1 MYLINL
7 HWHIKT
13 LTLLG
18 RNMTNI
24 KTIVAVSK
32 LIDPLKASQEI
43 QQQLNH
49 PDIDFVLFYCS
60 AIYQLDEL
68 AAAMTLCLKGIDIV
82 GCTTAGEFTRDGSE
96 QKSIVAIGFSGK
108 YFSISATQVESMEDF
123 TVVDAQNT
131 MSELA
136 AQCCLKELAPIQ
148 DNSFLVTLLD
158 GLSRKEELFLQ
169 TLNAAT
175 YGIPHFGGSAGDD
188 VNLANTHVFYHN
200 KFYQQAAIVI
210 LINTKCAFEVFNCN
224 HIKCPTEKLVVT
236 EADVENR
243 TVYELNAM
251 PAAIE
256 YANLLNIDV
265 KDLTPEVFSLN
276 PLAVKVGGQYY
287 IRSIQKVNVEDLSL
301 TFYCAIDVGIV
312 LAAVEM
318 DNIFDSLNNQLENIT
333 QRLGKSELVL
343 AFDCFLRRIEIE
355 QKELNK
361 EIESLYDKYNIAG
374 FNSYG
379 EHINGIHLNQTFAAV
394 FIAANETKE
403 DNVNE

>member
-1 MYLINL
+1 
-7 HWHIKT
+7 
-13 LTLLG
+13 
-18 RNMTNI
+18 
-24 KTIVAVSK
+24 
-32 LIDPLKASQEI
+32 
-43 QQQLNH
+43 
-49 PDIDFVLFYCS
+49 
-60 AIYQLDEL
+60 
-68 AAAMTLCLKGIDIV
+68 
-82 GCTTAGEFTRDGSE
+82 
-96 QKSIVAIGFSGK
+96 
-108 YFSISATQVESMEDF
+108 
-123 TVVDAQNT
+123 
-131 MSELA
+131 
-136 AQCCLKELAPIQ
+136 
-148 DNSFLVTLLD
+148 
-158 GLSRKEELFLQ
+158 
-169 TLNAAT
+169 
-175 YGIPHFGGSAGDD
+175 
-188 VNLANTHVFYHN
+188 VFYQN

-318 DNIFDSLNNQLENIT
+318 DNICDSLNNKLENIT

-361 EIESLYDKYNIAG
+361 EIESLYAKYNIAG

-394 FIAANETKE
+394 FIAGNETKE

>member
-1 MYLINL
+1 
-7 HWHIKT
+7 
-13 LTLLG
+13 
-18 RNMTNI
+18 MTNI

-32 LIDPLKASQEI
+32 SIDPLKASQEI

-60 AIYQLDEL
+60 AVYQLDEL

-108 YFSISATQVESMEDF
+108 YFSISAIQIESMEDF

-136 AQCCLKELAPIQ
+136 AQCCLNELAPIQ

-169 TLNAAT
+169 TLNSAT

-188 VNLANTHVFYHN
+188 VNLANTHVFYQN
-200 KFYQQAAIVI
+200 KFYQQAAVVI

-251 PAAIE
+251 PAAVE

-318 DNIFDSLNNQLENIT
+318 DNICDSLNNKLENIT

-361 EIESLYDKYNIAG
+361 AIESLYAKYNIAG

-394 FIAANETKE
+394 FIAENETKE